1 MKKIIENVLT
11 ILGGSVLIMGFI
23 LGAESFENFKQE
35 KHVAAATIS
44 HMQETTAYQDDFV
57 FEVFKIENVNDKGE
71 IRGEIIGSS
80 AWSTGEGIY
89 LDDTYT
95 KSDISSLK
103 VGDIILVVYDKQ
115 DYEEEIWDNI
125 LDVKKLNK

>member
-1 MKKIIENVLT
+1 MKKFCENVLT
-11 ILGGSVLIMGFI
+11 ILGGCVLITVFLTACEGFKD
-23 LGAESFENFKQE
+23 LKQE
-35 KHVAAATIS
+35 NHVAAETIS

-95 KSDISSLK
+95 RSDISGLK